1 MKKNSILTEFDPGF
15 KYVMFSI
22 YINVET
28 SNSNDENNNTNTDA
42 GFQK

>member
-1 MKKNSILTEFDPGF
+1 MKKINILTEFDPGL
-15 KYVMFSI
+15 KYVTI